1 MRAVDILNYTSQF
14 KNLDADPV
22 EYNDN
27 IFYNDSILHA
37 AIVTTELL
45 DKALLEN
52 KLVVN
57 MYCGKFSLFRDEAKG
72 KIDSVKEG
80 CSTDGLNEQ
89 QKNAWNNLDPYKN
102 LIGKLESFLNSKNG
116 GTLNIVI
123 ERELESLKKCRVWD
137 TLRDG
142 MKNGRVTLSVLNEPL
157 GLNHYTVTEEAYR
170 IESSDEKKTATGC
183 FKDRDNADMLNSNF
197 RLLQRLAQPVYSN

>member
-1 MRAVDILNYTSQF
+1 MKAVDILNFTKQF
-14 KNLDADPV
+14 KNPDVDPV

-37 AIVTTELL
+37 AIVTTELF

-57 MYCGKFSLFRDEAKG
+57 MYCGKFSLFLDETKE
-72 KIDSVKEG
+72 KIDWVKEG
-80 CSTDGLNEQ
+80 CSIDGLNEQ
-89 QKNAWNNLDPYKN
+89 QINDWNNLDPYKK
-102 LIGKLESFLNSKNG
+102 LTGRLESFLNSKNG

-123 ERELESLKKCRVWD
+123 ERELESLKKSRVWV

-142 MKNGRVTLSVLNEPL
+142 IRNGRVTLSVLNEPL

-170 IESSDEKKTATGC
+170 IERSDDNKTATGC
-183 FKDRDNADMLNSNF
+183 FQDRDNADMLNSNF
-197 RLLQRLAQPVYSN
+197 RLLQRLAQPVYAN